1 MKTFFTLNQDNYDN
15 SIINDDSINENPSN
29 NEFLYSDL
37 IYDLFEEIKN
47 NKHLG
52 NINISNNSSLFK
64 VIKVEK
70 HRNTRQNRFSGK
82 KRNRALDKDNIICT
96 IQIHFF
102 NFLVNFANDAI
113 KTEFKDK
120 EQANLVFKNI
130 QHKFKKQTSSKY
142 IRKLTLKPIS
152 SILQLDVS
160 KKYRKLPLDKD
171 YNKNIY
177 DKLIASSGWL
187 EKLFEMKIVDAF
199 KLYYNNCQHL
209 DSIYFEGKIINFSE
223 KTKSFY
229 SLYNEAETEEK
240 KSKLKSIAE
249 NDYLKLRNQSIFKV
263 E

>member
-1 MKTFFTLNQDNYDN
+1 
-15 SIINDDSINENPSN
+15 
-29 NEFLYSDL
+29 
-37 IYDLFEEIKN
+37 
-47 NKHLG
+47 
-52 NINISNNSSLFK
+52 
-64 VIKVEK
+64 
-70 HRNTRQNRFSGK
+70 
-82 KRNRALDKDNIICT
+82 
-96 IQIHFF
+96 
-102 NFLVNFANDAI
+102 
-113 KTEFKDK
+113 
-120 EQANLVFKNI
+120 
-130 QHKFKKQTSSKY
+130 
-142 IRKLTLKPIS
+142 
-152 SILQLDVS
+152 LDVS
-160 KKYRKLPLDKD
+160 KKYRKLSLDKD

-199 KLYYNNCQHL
+199 KLYFNNCQHL